1 MEKYIKYLATFS
13 LFVCLFFFIN
23 HPKVFALSSYP
34 YNPSNLISDSLF
46 TNSNTMNASSIQ
58 TFLVNENSGLKN
70 LSFVENCN
78 PSTPTQPYNY
88 TYYPNCGQTVSAA
101 TIIYDASQAYKIN
114 PQVILATLEKEQS
127 LVTTPN
133 PTQSQLD
140 CAMGYNS
147 CNNYSGFFV
156 QVDNATWQFRLYIE
170 QMEGLSWWGFSPSS
184 YMCSGQSSLYSSG
197 LIPGNNV
204 TFYDPYYANDPVS
217 NGAYT
222 LTINNIA
229 TAALYCYTPYVGP
242 LNQTG
247 YSGSYNFVEYFESWF
262 GDTQVGANII
272 PANDA
277 VYRLYNSQ
285 TGDHFITASA
295 SEADLYAQDGWFYD
309 GIVAHYDSSGGTV
322 PVYRL
327 FNGSTGQHYYTTSAT
342 VVSQY
347 QSNGWYSDGIIFYG
361 DSSGAP
367 VWELQRNDNYFVTS
381 SSNEFSTYLAAGW
394 HSDGIL
400 YYQPTNYIHPV
411 WRLFNSYT
419 GDHFYTASPQELT
432 TYLAAG
438 WHNDGVV
445 FQGSSSGTPVYR
457 LFNGS
462 TGQHYYTTSATVVS
476 QYQSNGWYSDGI
488 IFYVSNT
495 GTPVYLLTQGDKNF
509 LSDNSQEISTYIS
522 DGWQNQGIIF
532 YTDNIVAARRLYQP
546 STGSHMTVSNIS
558 NLWKYAVDGWYDDGI
573 QFYVSQTYGTW
584 VWQLYNPVLNSYFYT
599 TTQNEF
605 NTYLADGWQSQG
617 VAFSAPPGGNEAVY
631 RLYNP
636 NNFTHILI
644 GSEQNELQA
653 YLDAGWTSDG
663 IIFNTY
669 DSTQL

>member
-347 QSNGWYSDGIIFYG
+347 QSNGWYSDGIIFY
-361 DSSGAP
+361 
-367 VWELQRNDNYFVTS
+367 
-381 SSNEFSTYLAAGW
+381 
-394 HSDGIL
+394 
-400 YYQPTNYIHPV
+400 
-411 WRLFNSYT
+411 
-419 GDHFYTASPQELT
+419 
-432 TYLAAG
+432 
-438 WHNDGVV
+438 
-445 FQGSSSGTPVYR
+445 
-457 LFNGS
+457 
-462 TGQHYYTTSATVVS
+462 
-476 QYQSNGWYSDGI
+476 
-488 IFYVSNT
+488 VSNT